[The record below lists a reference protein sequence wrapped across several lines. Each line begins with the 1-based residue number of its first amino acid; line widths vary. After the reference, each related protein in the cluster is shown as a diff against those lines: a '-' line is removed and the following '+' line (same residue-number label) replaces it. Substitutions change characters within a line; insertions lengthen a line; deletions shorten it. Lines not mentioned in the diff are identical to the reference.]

1 MLKTVK
7 ELRTVSLRE
16 MARKLS
22 VSPSYLF
29 DVENGKRIPS
39 YALYERML
47 REYGEGIKNWY
58 EVYTKPC
65 VRLKMY

>member
-1 MLKTVK
+1 MAKTVK
-7 ELRTVSLRE
+7 ELRTISLRE

-22 VSPSYLF
+22 VSPSYLL
-29 DVENGKRIPS
+29 DVENGKRVPS

-47 REYGEGIKNWY
+47 REYGEGVKDRY
-58 EVYTKPC
+58 EVYTKLC

>member
-22 VSPSYLF
+22 VSPSYLL
-29 DVENGKRIPS
+29 DVENGKRVPS

-47 REYGEGIKNWY
+47 R
-58 EVYTKPC
+58 
-65 VRLKMY
+65 

>member
-1 MLKTVK
+1 MVKTVK

-16 MARKLS
+16 MERKLS
-22 VSPSYLF
+22 VSPSYLL
-29 DVENGKRIPS
+29 DVENGKRVPS